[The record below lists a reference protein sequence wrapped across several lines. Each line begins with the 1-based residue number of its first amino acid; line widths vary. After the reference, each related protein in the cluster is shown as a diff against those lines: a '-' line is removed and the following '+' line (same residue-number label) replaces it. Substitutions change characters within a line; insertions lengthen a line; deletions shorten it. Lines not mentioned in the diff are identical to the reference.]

1 MSIAL
6 LVALFF
12 VTPLVAVG
20 IYLIVS
26 SRARGGS
33 SPRCGHC
40 QYNLTGSESNRCPEC
55 GRLFIEAGVVK
66 QQRAVSRPRF
76 WIGVAVLCIAS
87 FFVVG
92 GFLSSML
99 YVRARTAQTRAIT
112 AQQAALQQALLQPVP
127 TGPGPTKSNADD
139 GSGLGASDESI
150 EAD

>member
-66 QQRAVSRPRF
+66 QRRAVSRPRF

-92 GFLSSML
+92 GLLSSML
-99 YVRARTAQTRAIT
+99 YVRARTAQAQAIA
-112 AQQAALQQALLQPVP
+112 AQQAALQQALLQPVT

-139 GSGLGASDESI
+139 GSGRGASDESI